1 MSNVLTNLSTEMAG
15 LVESA
20 GKSIVRVE
28 ARQRM
33 PATGVVYSADGV
45 IVTSHHVVE
54 IEDGIKIGLPNG
66 ETVSAKLI
74 GRDPGSDIAVLK
86 AEATGLTPAS
96 WIEATDLHVGNL
108 VLALGRPGHTVQAT
122 LGVVS
127 ALGGAWSA
135 GGGSEIDHYLQT
147 DVVMYPGF
155 SGGPLVEASGN
166 FAGINTSAMNRGV
179 SLTIPTGTIKKV
191 IEQLLTH
198 GAVPR
203 GYLGIGIQPV
213 RLGDATQ
220 QTVGQETGLM
230 VMSVENDGPA
240 AQAGIAQGDV
250 IVTLD
255 GEAIRQLD
263 DLQGALRGDR
273 VGKSV
278 AVRIIRAGA
287 VQTVNATVGKK

>member
-1 MSNVLTNLSTEMAG
+1 MSNVLTNLSSEMAG
-15 LVESA
+15 LVENA

-33 PATGVVYSADGV
+33 PATAVVYSADGV
-45 IVTSHHVVE
+45 IVTSNHVVE
-54 IEDGIKIGLPNG
+54 MEEGIKIGLPNG

-86 AEATGLTPAS
+86 AEATDLLAAD
-96 WIEATDLHVGNL
+96 WIDATDLHVGNL

-127 ALGGAWSA
+127 ALGDKWST

-155 SGGPLVEASGN
+155 SGGPLVEASGK

-179 SLTIPTGTIKKV
+179 SLTIPSGTVKKV
-191 IEQLLTH
+191 VEQLLAH
-198 GAVPR
+198 GSMPR

-220 QTVGQETGLM
+220 QAVGQETGLM
-230 VMSVENDGPA
+230 VMSVENGGPGEH
-240 AQAGIAQGDV
+240 AGITQGDV

-263 DLQGALRGDR
+263 DLQSALRSER

-278 AVRIIRAGA
+278 PVRIIRAGA
-287 VQTVNATVGKK
+287 VQTVNVTVGKK